1 MDAQEGIRM
10 MTVFFV
16 FLLIGTFMCQYRIMV
31 GPTPPDRMVAID
43 IMGILVVGFCALYS
57 VRTGRE
63 FYLYIAI
70 TWAILSFVGTLA
82 LAKFLEGRSFDE

>member
-1 MDAQEGIRM
+1 MI
-10 MTVFFV
+10 TFFFIV
-16 FLLIGTFMCQYRIMV
+16 LFIGAFMCLYRIAV

-43 IMGILVVGFCALYS
+43 ILGILVVGICALYAAY
-57 VRTGRE
+57 TGKG

-70 TWAILSFVGTLA
+70 SWAILSFVGTLA